1 LLPANHGWC
10 FVNAVF
16 GEHIMLSRTSKLGCY
31 SWSLQA
37 VDKCPASRGDDG
49 ELVEVCKGCYATQGF
64 YHMPDAIA
72 LRERND
78 NEWRQDSWV
87 DDMVKAL
94 RKQTHFRWF
103 DSGDMY
109 TEALAWKIH
118 AVCEATPWCKHWLP
132 TRMHKFT
139 KFSRVID
146 ALNDLD
152 NVVVRFSSDN
162 VGQHIDG
169 LYVSLVVDA
178 YKHVDKTHVCP
189 SSLQGGKCLTCRACW
204 SKDTQS
210 VAYVAHS
217 KKMGKIIRMKLES

>member
-1 LLPANHGWC
+1 
-10 FVNAVF
+10 
-16 GEHIMLSRTSKLGCY
+16 
-31 SWSLQA
+31 
-37 VDKCPASRGDDG
+37 
-49 ELVEVCKGCYATQGF
+49 
-64 YHMPDAIA
+64 
-72 LRERND
+72 
-78 NEWRQDSWV
+78 
-87 DDMVKAL
+87 
-94 RKQTHFRWF
+94 
-103 DSGDMY
+103 
-109 TEALAWKIH
+109 
-118 AVCEATPWCKHWLP
+118 
-132 TRMHKFT
+132 MHKFT

-217 KKMGKIIRMKLES
+217 KKMHKIIRMKVEPMPGFDHNPLDNFPTIWSKP